1 MQVQFAKKRVN
12 AKNLLVANLL
22 VHEIKKWFRIL
33 YVRAQKFEPAPLLEE
48 AQLRPYTPLVRSSR
62 SFLQERLVI
71 ESTSL
76 FHGDHT
82 HR

>member
-33 YVRAQKFEPAPLLEE
+33 YVRAQKFEPAP
-48 AQLRPYTPLVRSSR
+48 
-62 SFLQERLVI
+62 SFLKKRNYVLTRL
-71 ESTSL
+71 S
-76 FHGDHT
+76 
-82 HR
+82 